1 MLQILADG
9 LIIGSVISPGAIGL
23 SLTLSIVRFSNFS
36 HGELLGW
43 GSYVALSALAVFT
56 ATRESLATPLGPF
69 TFGWGMLGALVV
81 SMAVTALLALALT
94 LATVTALHLFLRRS
108 TLGRAM
114 RATAINPGLAR
125 VAGIDPE
132 RIGVH
137 RRGRVPRCRRVRGA
151 DPDPAGAPDRSV
163 RGETLMPDL
172 LLGWLSY
179 GSFFLVFASCF
190 AIIVLGLNL
199 QWGFTGLFNVGV
211 AGFVALGA
219 YTSALLTT
227 PDTPERLGGLGWPVA
242 LGWLAAMGVS
252 GIAGLFVGAVALR
265 LRHDYLAITT
275 FGVAVAIQ
283 LVAKNAT
290 ALTGG
295 PFGVQFI
302 PKPMQGWPGTGLPW
316 TLAYLALT
324 LVLLGIVYLALERL
338 VRSPWGRALRAI
350 REDESAAASLGKRP
364 FVFRLQSFVIGSMLM
379 GLGGAVYAH
388 FVGYIAPED
397 FLPILTFQLWAM
409 LIVGG
414 SGNNRGAVIG
424 AFVVWTFWAAAGGL
438 LRGWV
443 RQAEQ
448 ARAAALQVVLIGVL
462 IALMLVLRPRGLIGE
477 EVTVSRSD

>member
-1 MLQILADG
+1 
-9 LIIGSVISPGAIGL
+9 
-23 SLTLSIVRFSNFS
+23 
-36 HGELLGW
+36 
-43 GSYVALSALAVFT
+43 
-56 ATRESLATPLGPF
+56 
-69 TFGWGMLGALVV
+69 
-81 SMAVTALLALALT
+81 
-94 LATVTALHLFLRRS
+94 
-108 TLGRAM
+108 
-114 RATAINPGLAR
+114 
-125 VAGIDPE
+125 
-132 RIGVH
+132 
-137 RRGRVPRCRRVRGA
+137 
-151 DPDPAGAPDRSV
+151 
-163 RGETLMPDL
+163 MPD

-179 GSFFLVFASCF
+179 GSFFLVFASAF

-227 PDTPERLGGLGWPVA
+227 PETPERLGGLGWPVA

-252 GIAGLFVGAVALR
+252 GIAGLLVGAVALR

-275 FGVAVAIQ
+275 FGVAVTIQ
-283 LVAKNAT
+283 LVANNAI

-302 PKPMQGWPGTGLPW
+302 PKPMQGWLGTGLPW

-324 LVLLGIVYLALERL
+324 LSLLGLVYLALEQL
-338 VRSPWGRALRAI
+338 VRSPWGRVLRAI

-424 AFVVWTFWAAAGGL
+424 AFVVWTFWAAAGSL

-443 RQAEQ
+443 PQAEQ

>member
-1 MLQILADG
+1 
-9 LIIGSVISPGAIGL
+9 
-23 SLTLSIVRFSNFS
+23 
-36 HGELLGW
+36 
-43 GSYVALSALAVFT
+43 
-56 ATRESLATPLGPF
+56 
-69 TFGWGMLGALVV
+69 
-81 SMAVTALLALALT
+81 
-94 LATVTALHLFLRRS
+94 
-108 TLGRAM
+108 
-114 RATAINPGLAR
+114 
-125 VAGIDPE
+125 
-132 RIGVH
+132 
-137 RRGRVPRCRRVRGA
+137 
-151 DPDPAGAPDRSV
+151 
-163 RGETLMPDL
+163 MPD

-179 GSFFLVFASCF
+179 GGFFMVFASSF

-227 PDTPERLGGLGWPVA
+227 PETASRMGGLGWPVA
-242 LGWLAAMGVS
+242 LGWLAAMGVA
-252 GIAGLFVGAVALR
+252 GIAGLLVGAVALR

-275 FGVAVAIQ
+275 FGVAVTIQ
-283 LVAKNAT
+283 LVANNAT

-302 PKPMQGWPGTGLPW
+302 PKPMQSWLGTGLPW

-338 VRSPWGRALRAI
+338 VRSPWGRVLRAI
-350 REDESAAASLGKRP
+350 REDEAAAASLGKRP

-438 LRGWV
+438 LRGWIPP
-443 RQAEQ
+443 AEQ

-462 IALMLVLRPRGLIGE
+462 IAAMLVLRPRGLIGE
-477 EVTVSRSD
+477 EVAVSRSD